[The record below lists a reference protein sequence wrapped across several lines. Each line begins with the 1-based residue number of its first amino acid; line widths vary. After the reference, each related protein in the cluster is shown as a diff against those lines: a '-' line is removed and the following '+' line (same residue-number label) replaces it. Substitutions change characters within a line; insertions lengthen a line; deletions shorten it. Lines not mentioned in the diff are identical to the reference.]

1 MSFHPMNISIMY
13 LKEEYV
19 ARSES
24 RFVVWGSLAEQ
35 ELAINWCL
43 IWTLIV
49 CK

>member
-13 LKEEYV
+13 WKEEYV

-35 ELAINWCL
+35 Q
-43 IWTLIV
+43 
-49 CK
+49 